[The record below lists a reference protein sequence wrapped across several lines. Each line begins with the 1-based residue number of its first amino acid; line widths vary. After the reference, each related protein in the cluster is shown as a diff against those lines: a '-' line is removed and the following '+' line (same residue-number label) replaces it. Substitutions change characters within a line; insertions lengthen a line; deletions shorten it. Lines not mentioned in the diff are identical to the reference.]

1 MKHAYLIIAHNEFE
15 ILQKLLSA
23 LDDSRNDIYVHI
35 DKKVWKMPE
44 LEARFS
50 QLFILDERM
59 DVRWGHVSQ
68 IECEY
73 KLFEKAFQHGGYA
86 YYHLISGVHLPLYSQ
101 DYIHDFFNKALDGSC
116 QFVSPL
122 EQSSFEVND
131 KLRRYNLFVRRFQHK
146 NPSARKLYQKM
157 WWFLILYQNRLHI
170 LRNRHQEFVK
180 ASNWVSLTGDA
191 VEYLLSIN
199 KQVLKK
205 YRFTRCGDEF
215 FVPSELTN
223 SSKNWNLCFEPRLLM
238 HEIAVANAGTF
249 SLADFGSLID
259 SGCLFARKFS
269 SSNMDLVDKIIK
281 TLPSRK

>member
-1 MKHAYLIIAHNEFE
+1 MPNLE
-15 ILQKLLSA
+15 
-23 LDDSRNDIYVHI
+23 VH
-35 DKKVWKMPE
+35 
-44 LEARFS
+44 FS
-50 QLFILDERM
+50 QLFMLSDRM

-73 KLFEKAFQHGGYA
+73 KLFEKAFQRGGYA

-101 DYIHDFFNKALDGSC
+101 DYIHDFFDKALDANC
-116 QFVSPL
+116 QLVSPL

-131 KLRRYNLFVRRFQHK
+131 KLRRYNLFVRRFHHK
-146 NPSARKLYQKM
+146 NPIVRKLYQKM

-170 LRNRHQEFVK
+170 LRNRPQEFVK
-180 ASNWVSLTGDA
+180 ASNWISLTGDA
-191 VEYLLSIN
+191 VEYLLSI
-199 KQVLKK
+199 KHQVLRK

-223 SSKNWNLCFEPRLLM
+223 STKNWNLCFEPRLLM

-249 SLADFGSLID
+249 SLADFDSLID

-269 SSNMDLVDKIIK
+269 SSNLDLVDKIIK
-281 TLPSRK
+281 TLPTRK